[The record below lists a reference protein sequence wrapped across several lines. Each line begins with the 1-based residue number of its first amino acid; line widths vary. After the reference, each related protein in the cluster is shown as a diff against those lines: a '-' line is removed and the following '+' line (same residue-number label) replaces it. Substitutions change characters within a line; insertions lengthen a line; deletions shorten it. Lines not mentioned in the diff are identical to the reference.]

1 MDNGKRLYDQLSKD
15 KLYTKSYDEFVNQ
28 FGSPDGQKRLYNTLK
43 EQNLY
48 TKSEQEFV
56 GQFWSKKKDQTQG
69 MVSATPS
76 ETTKPSSVS
85 KGQIVTGPSASF
97 GQSGSKLLAQ
107 EPTKQELPSTEGELL
122 RAPEKPKPYNL
133 KDKSWLENKQDVN
146 ALSKGVIEKSK
157 LVASDIKAFNAD
169 SKSFQD
175 DLNSFQQLA
184 ELNPSD
190 PQLITL
196 QKDLQKRQEE
206 LNQRSQALNNQASE
220 VDVANL
226 ELKKK
231 AVANYK
237 KKAEQGNWGGAL
249 WNSIINGLES
259 SAQGFQRST
268 IDAGI
273 ELLDLMGIDYASKE
287 KKAELRN
294 QVIKEGK
301 GKLTEEEINS
311 KVKDLS
317 KKEVINTFKPIL
329 KKGYEEVKSK
339 GTTEEFIQE
348 KKKEGILPLA
358 TLGIAESL
366 PIMASGG
373 YGRFAT
379 GAMQTYASLNE
390 QMDNDPA
397 LASMDENERKK
408 ITLPIAIISGY
419 LEDVSFGRLLK
430 QGAPALTPVVGK
442 FVSAVLSKIPA
453 NATMDLIGK
462 ATKEFAEST
471 AGKLLLKTAESAA
484 KSYGVEA
491 ETGALQSSAEM
502 ITKEIYDKAN
512 NIDLFKNPEILS
524 KEFLGKVI
532 YDANVEGIGG
542 LIMGAPIMAAQS
554 ALKGKDLSND
564 DFVAMKSLIQ
574 DPENAQLTISKIT
587 TDLSTGVITKE
598 DAENQL
604 KALNE
609 SKRILDLIPDQI
621 PVESQRKA
629 FTILADNAKIE
640 SELEQMSE
648 SIVGKDPNLVTD
660 VTASMKEKEAQIE
673 KNNQELS
680 KLPKNAIQEQTTSE
694 VPVQPE
700 TGVSGEVEEGEP
712 QSEPQV
718 PTEEVKV
725 EEVAQPTEMSQEE
738 WTKVQELADRIYN
751 GEEITAAEDLQM
763 QQKYPKAIESLLSKK
778 QEPTETPKATKLSD
792 EQNSAI
798 KNGIKKAEDLVKAFP
813 KRQPLA
819 VKEKAIT
826 EFQKTNQEY
835 IDADQTQKEEMIRQ
849 MNYSLGTAKKV
860 SPPSVKKVLGIKP
873 TMILVDEMKSLQEKL
888 KLQEKA
894 AKSGMDFANK
904 AKKLVNLTL
913 KKLPKGALDTKA
925 INSLLT
931 ALDGK
936 AETAEQRSVIIGK
949 VLDIFKKSEDK
960 VAISNAKLVS
970 SQIEAEIRGAKKGV
984 DFVKRITK
992 SLSETL
998 KSMVSRGAITPF
1010 QQSAI
1015 FNGLKSNLANP
1026 AMLDK
1031 FIAKVQQI
1039 IEKADYAKDL
1049 FDANKLKGRISSIAK
1064 RKNLSPED
1072 KNIAKGFTSIN
1083 PDLVTN
1089 LPEYINKA
1097 TAFIESVSAP
1107 KVVEGKTVK
1116 PKVINYKE
1124 FNDYLNKQATIQ
1136 QKALDDAMSAKYDKL
1151 LEEGKVTSNMNV
1163 ADIEDYLK
1171 GVQENPKSFDYPKSV
1186 QVLKDSREFFEDS
1199 KKEVLEM
1206 IKNGEVN
1213 KEDLPLIKKFIDM
1226 NLLRMSSMDAF
1237 KAAKSLENFI
1247 VNGSTANMGLI
1258 LDTYTGA
1265 LKADQML
1272 KLLEYKK
1279 RVVDKKIKLGGYKK
1293 YVYALGD
1300 IPYYLSNKKVK
1311 KLSDVYQENWL
1322 KELGHIDNFGSTYFG
1337 KPWEDIKEAM
1347 GYDRIEQGA
1356 VQTKQAVID
1365 FSNKIEEKY
1374 KDRKNGEHNFLTSY
1388 TANELAMVG
1397 ILYREATNMD
1407 TKQYFDE
1414 RKKNIK
1420 ETIEYLEEQEE
1431 NKDLAERLR
1440 DIYEKLDIENATSG
1454 KEVFDRANP
1463 VIREAL
1469 NDYISE
1475 YQKWYPEFARI
1486 AKEQFGI
1493 ILSPDANY
1501 LPDFWEKTVDYDP
1514 EADVF
1519 STRGFSI
1526 GHDIVNTKPAGNF
1539 IAPKYP
1545 DGLPRNADGS
1555 VNKIINFD
1563 FFQNNNRA
1571 LTSTIGNV
1579 KTAPGMN
1586 QYLGFVNSP
1595 AFRYIIKNK
1604 YSRDLFK
1611 DKMDYTI
1618 RSLTNNAKTPKSGAI
1633 FDFLAPLY
1641 SYLGKA
1647 GARLGLSSVFAASKQ
1662 TLPLFLN
1669 TLTYLNKNS
1678 GKMLEAMKIIN
1689 DPKVMEWMNKMPYTV
1704 SVRSKES
1711 VTSIDFASK
1720 LLDKGDYSTKDK
1732 AAKSIKSALD
1742 FIIDKRL
1749 VPADVYIART
1759 SWLAIYLN
1767 ELQKLGV
1774 KDFDFD
1780 GYDSPESIKAAKEAE
1795 RIVKKEHNQSMSELL
1810 PRLYSGKDSARKFA
1824 RMAFGPFSGYSM
1836 AMKDKIKANSAIL
1849 FDTNFKATKEE
1860 KADAAKSM
1868 VATLIEQTMFNGLRW
1883 GIGAFFIGVANYIDN
1898 EEEDEDTKTL
1908 KAMQE
1913 AQRMG
1918 TSTLQSFTGS
1928 LPFVEEEAEQYAIN
1942 GLLDLVD
1949 YLHAY
1954 ITNKEDGKMSPEQ
1967 EAAWK
1972 KFESGGE
1979 ESMPETYEEKQ
1990 RKKTKEKINKPLRI
2004 FIPETEGKFDAMMS
2018 LMGGTTA
2025 VSYEVGKKVIFDNF
2039 MELYKGGYTDKYD
2052 KFHPYT
2058 EEEKQKILNRM
2069 YLAPGEITVFP
2080 TEYRSIQNKR
2090 KKNFIKNVLKRE
2102 DYDKKMEAEFNKT
2115 N

>member
-56 GQFWSKKKDQTQG
+56 GQFWSKKKDQTQS

-76 ETTKPSSVS
+76 ETTKPSSVF

-532 YDANVEGIGG
+532 YDANIEGIGG

-598 DAENQL
+598 DAESQL

-640 SELEQMSE
+640 SELEQMSK

-673 KNNQELS
+673 KNNEQLS

-700 TGVSGEVEEGEP
+700 TGVSGEVAKGEP
-712 QSEPQV
+712 QAEPQV

-725 EEVAQPTEMSQEE
+725 EEVTTPTEEIISEEVKPVESSELLDTQQSAIQEGI
-738 WTKVQELADRIYN
+738 KL
-751 GEEITAAEDLQM
+751 GEDM
-763 QQKYPKAIESLLSKK
+763 VKRYPKQDDLITKY
-778 QEPTETPKATKLSD
+778 KALQK
-792 EQNSAI
+792 
-798 KNGIKKAEDLVKAFP
+798 
-813 KRQPLA
+813 
-819 VKEKAIT
+819 
-826 EFQKTNQEY
+826 FQKTNQEY
-835 IDADQTQKEEMIRQ
+835 INADQSQKDEMTRQ
-849 MNYSLGTAKKV
+849 INYALGLTPKKKA
-860 SPPSVKKVLGIKP
+860 PSVEKVLGKKP
-873 TMILVDEMKSLQEKL
+873 DMVLVNEMDALKNQLRLEAKAAKQASDIATKEGKEKL
-888 KLQEKA
+888 K
-894 AKSGMDFANK
+894 
-904 AKKLVNLTL
+904 
-913 KKLPKGALDTKA
+913 TK
-925 INSLLT
+925 
-931 ALDGK
+931 
-936 AETAEQRSVIIGK
+936 V
-949 VLDIFKKSEDK
+949 
-960 VAISNAKLVS
+960 
-970 SQIEAEIRGAKKGV
+970 
-984 DFVKRITK
+984 K
-992 SLSETL
+992 SLEQIRKQVGAQL
-998 KSMVSRGAITPF
+998 KSMVSRGLLTPS
-1010 QQSAI
+1010 QQTSI
-1015 FNGLKSNLANP
+1015 YNGLQTNINNP
-1026 AMLDK
+1026 VILERFFKKVDK
-1031 FIAKVQQI
+1031 I
-1039 IEKADYAKDL
+1039 INRADYVKDL
-1049 FDANKLKGRISSIAK
+1049 SDADKLRTRIGKIAT
-1064 RKNLSPED
+1064 REGLGDPD
-1072 KNIAKGFTSIN
+1072 KNIAKGFLKVDPKN
-1083 PDLVTN
+1083 VKDLT
-1089 LPEYINKA
+1089 EYIKVA
-1097 TAFIESVSAP
+1097 QEFIDSMAAP
-1107 KVVEGKTVK
+1107 KVVKGKTVK
-1116 PKVINYKE
+1116 PSVVNYQEVNKYLNDLVIAEGEALQEAALARY
-1124 FNDYLNKQATIQ
+1124 DYLVQEGKITGNMS
-1136 QKALDDAMSAKYDKL
+1136 LDDIEAY
-1151 LEEGKVTSNMNV
+1151 VTS
-1163 ADIEDYLK
+1163 IEQD
-1171 GVQENPKSFDYPKSV
+1171 PKKFNYPKSA
-1186 QVLKDSREFFEDS
+1186 QVMKDSKEFFEDA
-1199 KKEVLEM
+1199 KKEILDM
-1206 IKNGEVN
+1206 IKNGEVS
-1213 KEDLPLIKKFIDM
+1213 KEDLPLIKDFIDI
-1226 NLLRMSSMDAF
+1226 NVLRLSSTEAY
-1237 KAAKSLENFI
+1237 KAAKALENFI
-1247 VNGSTANMGLI
+1247 VNGSTENMGLI
-1258 LDTYTGA
+1258 LSSYTGSLNA
-1265 LKADQML
+1265 AKML
-1272 KLLEYKK
+1272 KMLEYMK
-1279 RVVDKKIKLGGYKK
+1279 RTVDKKIKVGGYKK
-1293 YVYALGD
+1293 YIYGIGNIGYYVSGKKIKKTSD
-1300 IPYYLSNKKVK
+1300 I
-1311 KLSDVYQENWL
+1311 YQETWL
-1322 KELGHIDNFGSTYFG
+1322 RELSHLDNFGSTYFG
-1337 KPWEDIKEAM
+1337 IKPWEQMKEAM
-1347 GYDRIEQGA
+1347 GFNQIEDGA
-1356 VQTKQAVID
+1356 VKTKQAVAD
-1365 FSNKIEEKY
+1365 FNKKIEDKY
-1374 KDRKNGEHNFLTSY
+1374 KDRMNGKNNFLTSY

-1397 ILYREATNMD
+1397 TLYRESIDKD
-1407 TKQYFDE
+1407 TEEYFKE

-1420 ETIEYLEEQEE
+1420 ETIEYLEETEGKE
-1431 NKDLAERLR
+1431 DVAERLR
-1440 DIYEKLDIENATSG
+1440 DIYDKLGIEKATNG
-1454 KEVFDRANP
+1454 KEVFDKANP
-1463 VIREAL
+1463 VIQEAL
-1469 NDYISE
+1469 NDYIAE

-1493 ILSPDANY
+1493 ILSQDVNY
-1501 LPDFWEKTVDYDP
+1501 LPDFWEATVDYDP

-1519 STRGFSI
+1519 SKGGFATKQ
-1526 GHDIVNTKPAGNF
+1526 DILQTEKAGNF
-1539 IAPKYP
+1539 IKPKYP
-1545 DGLPRNADGS
+1545 DGLPRNSDGS
-1555 VNKIINFD
+1555 IEKIINFD

-1595 AFRYIIKNK
+1595 DFRYIIKNRA
-1604 YSRDLFK
+1604 SRDMFK
-1611 DKMDYTI
+1611 DKMNYTV
-1618 RSLTNNAKTPKSGAI
+1618 RSLTNNVKTPKSGAI
-1633 FDFLAPLY
+1633 FDFLAPIY
-1641 SYLGKA
+1641 TYLGKF
-1647 GARLGLSSVFAASKQ
+1647 GSRLGLSSMFAAGTQS
-1662 TLPLFLN
+1662 LPLMLN
-1669 TLTYLNKNS
+1669 TIDQLDGDGMKLVD
-1678 GKMLEAMKIIN
+1678 AMKLI
-1689 DPKVMEWMNKMPYTV
+1689 DEPKVQNWMNNMPYST
-1704 SVRSKES
+1704 SVRDKQA
-1711 VTSIDFASK
+1711 VTSIEFASK
-1720 LLDKGDYSTKDK
+1720 LLDKGDYATKQK
-1732 AAKSIKSALD
+1732 TLGTLKKALD
-1742 FIIDKRL
+1742 GYIEKGL
-1749 VPADVYIART
+1749 VPADVYTARV
-1759 SWLAIYLN
+1759 SWLAIYLD
-1767 ELQKLGV
+1767 ELRKLGV
-1774 KDFDFD
+1774 KDFDFE
-1780 GYDSPESIKAAKEAE
+1780 GYDNPESIKAGREAE
-1795 RIVKKEHNQSMSELL
+1795 RIIKREHNQSMSELL
-1810 PRLYSGKDSARKFA
+1810 PRLYSGKDSARKVI
-1824 RMAFGPFSGYSM
+1824 RMSMGPFSGYSM
-1836 AMKDKIKANSAIL
+1836 SLKDKIKANTAIL
-1849 FDTNFKATKEE
+1849 FDTNFKATQEE
-1860 KADAAKSM
+1860 KAQAAKSLL
-1868 VATLIEQTMFNGLRW
+1868 ATLDEQIFFNLLKW
-1883 GIGAFFIGVANYIDN
+1883 GIRSAVVYAANKIDD
-1898 EEEDEDTKTL
+1898 EDEDELSKL
-1908 KAMQE
+1908 LRIIQE
-1913 AQRMG
+1913 AQRTG
-1918 TSTLQSFTGS
+1918 VNVLQSFTGS
-1928 LPFVEEEAEQYAIN
+1928 LPFIEEEAEQYAMN
-1942 GLLDLVD
+1942 LTLDFVD
-1949 YLHAY
+1949 YL
-1954 ITNKEDGKMSPEQ
+1954 IGFVTKKEGGKLSPEQ

-1979 ESMPETYEEKQ
+1979 ESMPETYEEKE
-1990 RKKTKEKINKPLRI
+1990 RKKTQEKIDKPLRI
-2004 FIPETEGKFDAMMS
+2004 FIPEAEGMIDGLIK
-2018 LMGGTTA
+2018 LVGGSSGVT
-2025 VSYEVGKKVIFDNF
+2025 YEVGKKAIFDNF
-2039 MELYKGGYTDKYD
+2039 AELYKGGYTDKYD

-2058 EEEKQKILNRM
+2058 DEEKQKIRNRM
-2069 YLAPGEITVFP
+2069 YLVPLEMSIAPSEF
-2080 TEYRSIQNKR
+2080 RSLQNRR

-2102 DYDKKMEAEFNKT
+2102 DYEKKMEAEFNKM